1 MEITSSLLKKL
12 RYISNKI
19 KKDFKNN
26 KKRSKNL
33 FQDMEQKLE
42 KESRF
47 RLLFAFLIVILVIIN
62 PLLIPLIA
70 GLGFIGSIF
79 SSVLGSLT
87 FLSAFEPLYS
97 GILTRL
103 VKKPI
108 SFFIIGLLSLI
119 IGLESIYSSFN
130 MGLTLENS
138 LSGLFKLAI
147 ASLFFHYFLK
157 YNNAPD
163 LKIENNNRR

>member
-1 MEITSSLLKKL
+1 MSSLLKKL
-12 RYISNKI
+12 SNIVNKI
-19 KKDFKNN
+19 KKDLKNN

-33 FQDMEQKLE
+33 FHDMEQKLE

-47 RLLFAFLIVILVIIN
+47 RLLFAALIVILVIIN

-70 GLGFIGSIF
+70 GLGFIGSII
-79 SSVLGSLT
+79 SSIIGSLT
-87 FLSAFEPLYS
+87 FLSALEPLYS

-108 SFFIIGLLSLI
+108 SFFIIGLFSLI

-138 LSGLFKLAI
+138 LSGLLKLGV

-163 LKIENNNRR
+163 LKTKKS